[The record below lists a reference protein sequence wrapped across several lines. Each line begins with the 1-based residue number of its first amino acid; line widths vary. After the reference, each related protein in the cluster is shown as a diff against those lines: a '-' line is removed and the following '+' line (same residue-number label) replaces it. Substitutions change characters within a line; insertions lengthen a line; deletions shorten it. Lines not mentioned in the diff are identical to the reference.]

1 MDSHPLQGTMA
12 ILLGKAVMS
21 CFSFFPK
28 VGQYF
33 LPHVRG
39 CSQEG
44 MVRTITMNEQPCFQA
59 VLALGK
65 GVTA

>member
-1 MDSHPLQGTMA
+1 MDSHPLQGAMA
-12 ILLGKAVMS
+12 ILLGKAVS

-44 MVRTITMNEQPCFQA
+44 MVRTITMNEQPCFLA